1 MALTPD
7 EVFPDKTA
15 KWFADFINTL
25 PLAVFRESVDGRI
38 VYCNN
43 ALAELL
49 GFKLFSELID
59 YPIIQFYRDRK
70 DRSSFVEALI
80 NQGRVLDAPLS
91 FRKRDGKSIWCTVT
105 ARAVLD
111 ESGKLAY
118 LDGVMR
124 DVTEKIQEKAARR
137 DHEGRTKGLDDFAAF
152 LNPAGKILEINKA
165 GAELLGFR
173 VEDLVGKPIVD
184 HVVPRFR
191 DLFSTF
197 LSIVAKTG
205 REEGILTI
213 MDKEGEEKNLE
224 FYAFVDDRAG
234 MSDHLHLVARNVTER
249 IKYQKEQL
257 SKEKFVGILEMA
269 GGVAHKLNQPLTVIR
284 NTIMEVMSTLS
295 PEDSLYEKM
304 VRIHLQIE
312 RINEIT
318 KKIVNIK
325 KYESMD
331 YVAGMRIVDIDKTS

>member
-7 EVFPDKTA
+7 EVFPDETA
-15 KWFADFINTL
+15 KWFVDFINTL

-49 GFKLFSELID
+49 GFKLFNELIN
-59 YPIIQFYRDRK
+59 YPITQFYQNRE
-70 DRSSFVEALI
+70 DRSSFVEALM
-80 NQGRVLDAPLS
+80 NQGLVLDARIF
-91 FRKRDGKSIWCTVT
+91 FRRRDGKSICCTVA

-118 LDGVMR
+118 LDGVIK
-124 DVTEKIQEKAARR
+124 DVTEKTEEEGERLG
-137 DHEGRTKGLDDFAAF
+137 HEGRTKGLNDFAAF
-152 LNPAGKILEINKA
+152 LSPAGNILEINKA

-173 VEDLVGKPIVD
+173 VEDLVGKPIVE

-213 MDKEGEEKNLE
+213 MDKKGEEKDLE

-234 MSDHLHLVARNVTER
+234 MSDHLHLMARNVTER

-257 SKEKFVGILEMA
+257 SKEKFLGILEMA
-269 GGVAHKLNQPLTVIR
+269 GGVAHRLNQPLTVIR

-312 RINEIT
+312 RINEIA
-318 KKIVNIK
+318 KKIVNIR

-331 YVAGMRIVDIDKTS
+331 YVAGTKIVDIDKTS

>member
-1 MALTPD
+1 MTLTPA
-7 EVFPDKTA
+7 EVFPEKTA

-25 PLAVFRESVDGRI
+25 PVALFRESLDGRI

-49 GFKLFSELID
+49 GFKLFNELID
-59 YPIIQFYRDRK
+59 YPVTQFYQNRQ
-70 DRSSFVEALI
+70 DRSSFVEAVI
-80 NQGRVLDAPLS
+80 HQGRVLDVPLP
-91 FRKRDGKSIWCTVT
+91 FRRRDGKSIWCSVT

-111 ESGKLAY
+111 EGGKVVY
-118 LDGVMR
+118 LDGMMR
-124 DVTEKIQEKAARR
+124 DVTENMEGKSASQGY
-137 DHEGRTKGLDDFAAF
+137 EGRTKGLNDFVAF
-152 LNPAGKILEINKA
+152 IDSAGNILEINRA

-197 LSIVAKTG
+197 LSIVGKTG

-213 MDKEGEEKNLE
+213 MDKKGEEKNLE
-224 FYAFVDDRAG
+224 FYAFVDHRIG
-234 MSDHLHLVARNVTER
+234 MSDHIHLMARNVTER

-257 SKEKFVGILEMA
+257 SKEKFLGILEMA
-269 GGVAHKLNQPLTVIR
+269 GGVAHRLNQPLTIIR

-295 PEDSLYEKM
+295 PEDPLFEKM
-304 VRIHLQIE
+304 KIFWHL
-312 RINEIT
+312 NT
-318 KKIVNIK
+318 
-325 KYESMD
+325 
-331 YVAGMRIVDIDKTS
+331 A